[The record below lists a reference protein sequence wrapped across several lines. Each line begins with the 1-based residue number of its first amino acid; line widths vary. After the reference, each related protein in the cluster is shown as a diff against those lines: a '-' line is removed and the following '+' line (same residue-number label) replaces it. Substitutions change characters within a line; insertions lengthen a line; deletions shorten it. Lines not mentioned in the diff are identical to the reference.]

1 MPIFTEGLPTR
12 NNTFLDEYSAGLGE
26 SLGQTAKETLIR
38 SPVASIFRA
47 GELAGASDP
56 GGYAVEDTFDPMTGM
71 TSPAYE
77 VPKKR
82 MFSQDEA
89 ADRAKTAGVK
99 LEFPKDGITED
110 AFNILVERKQDE
122 MRRQDIMARGPSGFL
137 PGVAK
142 FGTAFGASLLD
153 PINIASAFVP
163 VVGQAR
169 YAQLLAS
176 AGRSTLARTLPR
188 LGVGAAEGL
197 VGAAMVEPIIYGA
210 ARYEQADYGMADSA
224 LNVAFGGVFG
234 GGLHVLGGSGADAFR
249 AWKGRADPFVR
260 LQGLSVDQIKQVREV
275 EKLAEAGIESPEQ
288 LVAMVKTYPPEVLR
302 AAGLISDAM
311 PADAPVAAPRGTIFG
326 EDTDIRIGERYVP
339 AQWAVV
345 DLADVEATMTKAD
358 NQWRDRTRVA
368 SDVQI
373 RKIANDPDFEQLQWS
388 PIMDFGAP
396 TLSKDGRVIGGN
408 GRVMGVSTS
417 YDIGR
422 VGPYRDKLNAAL
434 ERFGIDAASIEG
446 MSKPMLVRLLR
457 EDVDVKKAAIL
468 SNEGGSA
475 RMSALEQA
483 GVDAD
488 RLGDFRG
495 FDIPES
501 GDLNTA
507 ANRGAIRQWVGK
519 FPENQQAEL
528 VTAEGYLSPQGLLRL
543 RNAILHRAYGDSPV
557 LKSLIEG
564 TDEASTNLTKALT
577 RVAGTIAD
585 ARGAMARGDLHN
597 LDISTDLQVAVAM
610 LKDLRSKGLDFDGY
624 MAQGDMARAPL
635 TPEQLQLLR
644 FLDDNIASPRAIA
657 DLVTSFYD
665 QLRREGDP
673 KQGSL
678 LGDAPAPTKEALLDR
693 AMDQVAEDGSAVA
706 KVEKLSAETREAAL
720 RVSVAQMAEG
730 RGVEITPIAESDPSI
745 RTMTP
750 ESAKAAAERAA
761 SVDNV
766 LAADVQAAEAV
777 EARAAAPKSAGL
789 EAAEKAA
796 EDALAVAED
805 VAARGNDAYK
815 YARGY
820 HGAPTIFAPDTRG
833 ELGGFRWDKINTGEG
848 AQAFGYGHYIAMQE
862 WIAKTRYRDRLVD
875 RMRAN
880 AKLTIEQ
887 DGKTVTLTGGETAY
901 KLQNGRIV
909 HQDFGPEER
918 AYWSV
923 IDKLRNGT
931 DAAQLRENLDF
942 ELMGQREN
950 LAELERGYTVVRR
963 NKEWVVLKFDGK
975 DFQSGFK
982 TKAEAVAV
990 QKQRNE
996 DFRRVTKDYGPKY
1009 EAKVLEL
1016 EASLRALD
1024 ELTVELKGTPD
1035 EIMAGVGLEIVREG
1049 RDVRVR
1055 GEDGLFVAVD
1065 KSLLKDGYRM
1075 ATPEEAAAMEKA
1087 RAAENGARRIPDPA
1101 IEEIKPGADLTGSVY
1116 TVDIPD
1122 ELVGRMLVW
1131 DAPLREQP
1139 EAVRAA
1145 FARFGIVNN
1154 FLDWQEN
1161 GNGGLWVEI
1170 DGVNVLLKQNTPD
1183 GGVFIY
1189 KNGYEQHLV
1198 DNYEQAKAYVDAN
1211 YGLSGN
1217 ATGESVYRRL
1227 ANMVAEQDDRIDP
1240 DAIMEAGIEAQMR
1253 RGMYEPDKFPDGGD
1267 FDYAPHPEEIASIML
1282 EQAGVPGLRFL
1293 DGTARRGGNWNDPD
1307 ASFNYVVFGDD
1318 TAKLVARYM
1327 RGDAVGPANA
1337 DNLTE
1342 ALRLAFGDSTETL
1355 LESGRVK
1362 IVDDVTGIP
1371 DGPHPA
1377 DVKGATAPD
1386 GTVYIVAKNVT
1397 ADEAKGLLIH
1407 EVGEHVGMEQM
1418 LGADLYAKTLAQVA
1432 EGIARGDE
1440 AFVKAA
1446 AMVPAGTKA
1455 EHVAAEQL
1463 AYLVQHAP
1471 ELSLVQRIIAA
1482 VRAWAYKTFK
1492 IAQDNMELTEA
1503 DFRAL
1508 AVSSL
1513 HAVARADRQAVQS
1526 ARLATAFSR
1535 MVPVTE
1541 TMAFKKWFKKSQAAN
1556 DDGTPLDL
1564 YHGTQSDYSVFDA
1577 SKTQRLP
1584 GFWMTTSV
1592 DSANGYAGSGDG
1604 ANVMLVYASI
1614 QKPRVFNVG
1623 DEPFTKAWADYES
1636 GDFDGFIM
1644 KSAGKIEAVV
1654 AQNSEQIKSKF
1665 NRGTFAGPDMRYSRD
1680 GQSGPDVKA
1689 EMRQFDEAIKRAE
1702 LYTAAVRAAAE
1713 RLGDPN
1719 AARSAMDAASGGN
1732 LTATEIDD
1740 LLAALRAQNTAV
1752 RNRLR
1757 KARDAVTAE
1766 DDAAV
1771 MQSDAM
1777 KAADELANNIT
1788 MAAVIEKRN
1797 GALNLAARTKAL
1809 TFVMSEF
1816 KGNEAEG
1823 LKALLA
1829 GSQLKRRGA
1838 RMSVDAEQKSF
1849 EGEWLGGIIAEM
1861 ERENLWRL
1869 FTSETMARET
1879 ARALYLMGDPKA
1891 DMGGLPKEA
1900 VKMAEIIHRYQE
1912 DARNTQNR
1920 FGAWI
1925 RDMKGYI
1932 VRQTHDMFRIRAE
1945 GFQAWRDY
1953 VLPRIDLDK
1962 TFYSRG
1968 VTDIEAGLR
1977 EMWANFSAGQHMKF
1991 DPDEELAAAFP
2002 GMGKSEA
2009 RKQSQ
2014 SRVLYFKD
2022 GDNWFDY
2029 NERFGAGR
2037 FADSVLGGLERA
2049 SRSAALM
2056 KVLGT
2061 NPKGM
2066 LSRLMDEIEDGLRA
2080 EPEARARFHEQRKS
2094 VQNLF
2099 AHVDGSANIPGSH
2112 MGAQI
2117 SSGLRAWQSM
2127 AKLGGAVISSITD
2140 IPVYA
2145 SEQRFQG
2152 RGLLSGMADA
2162 LGGLM
2167 HGRGSKDQQQIL
2179 SSLGVFFDSMRNGV
2193 ARRFDAQEN
2202 VGGRT
2207 SKLMQQFFKWN
2218 GLTWWTEVLRGSSAL
2233 SLSHNL
2239 AQNTSA
2245 PWGNLSPDLRNMLS
2259 LYNIDEAKWDLVRMA
2274 TTREADGRMYLTP
2287 EGVAGVPRA
2296 ALENYITGIGRTVS
2310 DASVQNLVDDLSGAL
2325 RALYIDRAE
2334 HAVIEPDART
2344 RALLLRGTNPGTVWG
2359 EIARF
2364 VAQFK
2369 SFPVAMLQKTMGREI
2384 YGRGYDTLGQYLK
2397 NGKGDML
2404 GLAHMMLWLT
2414 VFGYGAMS
2422 AKDMLKGR
2430 SPRDPLAPAT
2440 WMAAFVQGGGAGIYG
2455 DFIFGEM
2462 RNRFGGGVLNT
2473 VAGPVLGTAED
2484 IMDLYGRV
2492 KAGDDAA
2499 AKAFRVAVNNT
2510 PFLNMFYTRMAL
2522 DYLLLYNIQEQLN
2535 PGYLRRMERRI
2546 EKENGQTFLI
2556 KPSEVVR

>member
-26 SLGQTAKETLIR
+26 SLGQTARETLIR
-38 SPVASIFRA
+38 SPVASLLRMEELRA
-47 GELAGASDP
+47 ASDP
-56 GGYAVEDTFDPMTGM
+56 GGGVEVDSGTGAVSET
-71 TSPAYE
+71 
-77 VPKKR
+77 PKKR

-89 ADRAKTAGVK
+89 LDRAKTAGVK

-163 VVGQAR
+163 VVGEAR
-169 YAQLLAS
+169 YASLLAS

-275 EKLAEAGIESPEQ
+275 ERLVDAGIKSPEQ

-311 PADAPVAAPRGTIFG
+311 PSDAPVAAPRGTIFG
-326 EDTDIRIGERYVP
+326 EDTDIRIGDRYVP

-585 ARGAMARGDLHN
+585 ARGAISRGDLHA
-597 LDISTDLQVAVAM
+597 LDISTDLQVSVAM

-624 MAQGDMARAPL
+624 MAQGDLARAPL
-635 TPEQLQLLR
+635 DPVQLQLLR
-644 FLDDNIASPRAIA
+644 YLDDNIASPRAIA

-693 AMDQVAEDGSAVA
+693 AMDQVAEDGSAAA

-766 LAADVQAAEAV
+766 LAADVKAAEAV
-777 EARAAAPKSAGL
+777 EERAAALPKSAGL

-815 YARGY
+815 YARAY
-820 HGAPTIFAPDTRG
+820 HGAPTIFAPDSRG
-833 ELGGFRWDKINTGEG
+833 DLGGFRWDKINTGEG
-848 AQAFGYGHYIAMQE
+848 AQAFGYGHYVAMQE

-875 RMRAN
+875 RLRAN
-880 AKLTIEQ
+880 ATLAIEQ
-887 DGKTVTLTGGETAY
+887 DGKSITLTNRDTAY
-901 KLQNGRIV
+901 RLTDGRV
-909 HQDFGPEER
+909 VAQQGLGTESFG
-918 AYWSV
+918 YWYV
-923 IDKLRNGT
+923 IDKLKEGT
-931 DAAQLRENLDF
+931 SADELRGWLKEDIARDRT
-942 ELMGQREN
+942 Q
-950 LAELERGYTVVRR
+950 LAELERGFTVIRR
-963 NKEWVVLKFDGK
+963 NKEWVV
-975 DFQSGFK
+975 FQPTGEEMQRFK
-982 TKAEAVAV
+982 TKAEAVEA
-990 QKQRNE
+990 Q
-996 DFRRVTKDYGPKY
+996 KDYNAGFERVAKQFDSLNTY
-1009 EAKVLEL
+1009 KTRIAEA

-1024 ELTVELKGTPD
+1024 ELTVDGKLRPD
-1035 EIMAGVGLEIVREG
+1035 VEEVR
-1049 RDVRVR
+1049 
-1055 GEDGLFVAVD
+1055 
-1065 KSLLKDGYRM
+1065 
-1075 ATPEEAAAMEKA
+1075 
-1087 RAAENGARRIPDPA
+1087 
-1101 IEEIKPGADLTGSVY
+1101 PGADLTGSVY

-1131 DAPLREQP
+1131 DAPLGAQP
-1139 EAVRAA
+1139 ENVRAA
-1145 FARFGIVNN
+1145 FSKFG
-1154 FLDWQEN
+1154 
-1161 GNGGLWVEI
+1161 VEI
-1170 DGVNVLLKQNTPD
+1170 SMGN
-1183 GGVFIY
+1183 I
-1189 KNGYEQHLV
+1189 V
-1198 DNYEQAKAYVDAN
+1198 DWVQRDAN
-1211 YGLSGN
+1211 TWEAGGSGFLIRKVADDLYEVKN
-1217 ATGESVYRRL
+1217 KKGVWSQFDSLEAAKQGAVNEIDADLKITGERAYKIL
-1227 ANMVAEQDDRIDP
+1227 ADKVANDDVDP
-1240 DAIMEAGIEAQMR
+1240 DLVMEAGIEAQMR
-1253 RGMYEPDKFPDGGD
+1253 RGMYDPEKFPDGGD
-1267 FDYAPHPEEIASIML
+1267 FDYAPKADEIASIML

-1293 DGTARRGGNWNDPD
+1293 DGSARRGGKWNDAD
-1307 ASFNYVVFGDD
+1307 ASFNYVMFNDD
-1318 TAKLVARYM
+1318 SAKLVARYM

-1355 LESGRVK
+1355 LESGRIK
-1362 IVDDVTGIP
+1362 IVDDVKGIP

-1377 DVKGATAPD
+1377 DVKGATGPD

-1418 LGADLYAKTLAQVA
+1418 LGADVYSKVLAQVA
-1432 EGIARGDE
+1432 EGIARGDD
-1440 AFVKAA
+1440 AFVRAA
-1446 AMVPAGTKA
+1446 AMVPADTLPQ
-1455 EHVAAEQL
+1455 HVAAEQL

-1471 ELSLVQRIIAA
+1471 ELPLVQRIIAA
-1482 VRAWAYKTFK
+1482 VRAWVYKTFK
-1492 IAQDNMELTEA
+1492 LAQDNMELTEA

-1513 HAVARADRQAVQS
+1513 HAVAKADRAAMEAAVAGLVPEFRY
-1526 ARLATAFSR
+1526 AR
-1535 MVPVTE
+1535 
-1541 TMAFKKWFKKSQAAN
+1541 
-1556 DDGTPLDL
+1556 
-1564 YHGTQSDYSVFDA
+1564 
-1577 SKTQRLP
+1577 
-1584 GFWMTTSV
+1584 
-1592 DSANGYAGSGDG
+1592 AG
-1604 ANVMLVYASI
+1604 
-1614 QKPRVFNVG
+1614 
-1623 DEPFTKAWADYES
+1623 E
-1636 GDFDGFIM
+1636 
-1644 KSAGKIEAVV
+1644 
-1654 AQNSEQIKSKF
+1654 
-1665 NRGTFAGPDMRYSRD
+1665 
-1680 GQSGPDVKA
+1680 SGPDVKS

-1713 RLGDPN
+1713 RIGDPN
-1719 AARSAMDAASGGN
+1719 AARSAMDAAAGGN

-1740 LLAALRAQNTAV
+1740 LLAALRSQNTAV

-1766 DDAAV
+1766 DDAAS

-1777 KAADELANNIT
+1777 KAADELANNIL

-1823 LKALLA
+1823 VKALLA
-1829 GSQLKRRGA
+1829 GSQFKRRGA
-1838 RMSVDAEQKSF
+1838 RLSVDAEQKGF
-1849 EGEWLGGIIAEM
+1849 EGEWVGGIIADM

-1891 DMGGLPKEA
+1891 DMSGLPKEA

-1991 DPDEELAAAFP
+1991 DPDEELSQAFP
-2002 GMGKSEA
+2002 GMGRSEA
-2009 RKQSQ
+2009 KKQSQ

-2022 GDNWFDY
+2022 GDGWFDY

-2061 NPKGM
+2061 NPEATM
-2066 LSRLMDEIEDGLRA
+2066 SRLMDEIEDGLRA
-2080 EPEARARFHEQRKS
+2080 DPEARSRFHEQRKS
-2094 VQNLF
+2094 IDHLF
-2099 AHVDGSANIPGSH
+2099 AHVDGRANIPGSH
-2112 MGAQI
+2112 MGAQV
-2117 SSGLRAWQSM
+2117 SAGLRAWQSM

-2162 LGGLM
+2162 IGGLM
-2167 HGRGSKDQQQIL
+2167 HGRGSKDQQQVL
-2179 SSLGVFFDSMRNGV
+2179 ASLGVFFDSMRNGV

-2239 AQNTSA
+2239 AQNTGVA
-2245 PWGNLSPDLRNMLS
+2245 WGKLSPDLRNMLG

-2287 EGVAGVPRA
+2287 EGVAGVPRQ

-2359 EIARF
+2359 EVARF

-2369 SFPVAMLQKTMGREI
+2369 SFPVGMLQKTMGREI

-2397 NGKGDML
+2397 EGKGDML
-2404 GLAHMMLWLT
+2404 GLAHLMLWLT
-2414 VFGYGAMS
+2414 VFGYGAM
-2422 AKDMLKGR
+2422 AVKDMLKGR
-2430 SPRDPLAPAT
+2430 SPRDPLAAGT
-2440 WMAAFVQGGGAGIYG
+2440 WTAAFLQGGGAGIYG

>member
-38 SPVASIFRA
+38 SPMLSIIRSD
-47 GELAGASDP
+47 ELAAAKDP
-56 GGYAVEDTFDPMTGM
+56 GGYSVEETFDPMTGM
-71 TSPAYE
+71 TSPGYE

-89 ADRAKTAGVK
+89 AERAKTAGVK

-122 MRRQDIMARGPSGFL
+122 MRRQDIIARGPSGFL

-153 PINIASAFVP
+153 PINIASAFIP
-163 VVGQAR
+163 VVGEAR
-169 YAQLLAS
+169 YASLLAS
-176 AGRSTLARTLPR
+176 AGASTLARTLPR

-197 VGAAMVEPIIYGA
+197 VGAALVEPIIYGA
-210 ARYEQADYGMADSA
+210 AKFEQADYTMLDSA
-224 LNVAFGGVFG
+224 LNIGFGGVFG

-249 AWKGRADPFVR
+249 AWKGKADPFVR

-275 EKLAEAGIESPEQ
+275 EKLVDAGISTPDQ
-288 LVAMVKTYPPEVLR
+288 VVSLVKSYPPEVLR
-302 AAGLISDAM
+302 AAGLISDGM
-311 PADAPVAAPRGTIFG
+311 PADKPVAAPRGTIFG
-326 EDTDIRIGERYVP
+326 EDTEVRIGDRYVP

-373 RKIANDPDFEQLQWS
+373 RKISNDPDFDQLQWS

-422 VGPYRDKLNAAL
+422 VGPYREKLNAAL

-557 LKSLIEG
+557 LKTLIEG

-585 ARGAMARGDLHN
+585 ARGAISRGDLHD
-597 LDISTDLQVAVAM
+597 LDISSDLQVAVAT
-610 LKDLRSKGLDFDGY
+610 LKDLRTKGMGFEEY
-624 MAQGDMARAPL
+624 MAQGDLARVPL
-635 TPEQLQLLR
+635 DPVQLQLLR
-644 FLDDNIASPRAIA
+644 YLDDNITSPRAMSE
-657 DLVTSFYD
+657 LVNSFYD

-678 LGDAPAPTKEALLDR
+678 LGDAPVPTKDELLGR
-693 AMDQVAEDGSAVA
+693 AMDQVAADGSAAA
-706 KVEKLSAETREAAL
+706 KIERLSAETREAAL

-730 RGVEITPIAESDPSI
+730 RGVTVDPIIEADPSI

-750 ESAKAAAERAA
+750 ESAVAAAERAA
-761 SVDNV
+761 SVENV
-766 LAADVQAAEAV
+766 LAADVPAAEAV
-777 EARAAAPKSAGL
+777 EARAAEKKTPSL

-796 EDALAVAED
+796 EDAVTMAED
-805 VAARGNDAYK
+805 IAARGQEAWK
-815 YARGY
+815 FARAKANKPAETIGETVDVDGTMRPTTDSTGRPIFSSLKGILNFWRNFDGSKVVDDQGRPLAIY
-820 HGAPTIFAPDTRG
+820 HGSGRPDRIGNRFQKNRATSGPMAFFTDDPTIASSYAMGKQDTSLAYEETGYSNWFKFKPKGSRSTVDIVRAWYSLDPETKAVIREMAPKLRLDDEATGVMVEEGNTRG
-833 ELGGFRWDKINTGEG
+833 NGSYDYNLQQTQRGWDRTGNPLAALVEDWLNSGNLYDREELFLDVLRKVGFPVKDVAYDSPNASFPGVFRVFLNIKNPLDTANVPEHVIDALKAAAKRDRSRPAAGGADLWDKNTRTLREWVDNLTDPSNTDK
-848 AQAFGYGHYIAMQE
+848 AFVWTSIPDKVTAVFKDLGY
-862 WIAKTRYRDRLVD
+862 
-875 RMRAN
+875 
-880 AKLTIEQ
+880 
-887 DGKTVTLTGGETAY
+887 DGIKDTGGKGGGVTHTVWIPFEETQVKSA
-901 KLQNGRIV
+901 LGNR
-909 HQDFGPEER
+909 
-918 AYWSV
+918 
-923 IDKLRNGT
+923 GT
-931 DAAQLRENLDF
+931 FDATSKNI
-942 ELMGQREN
+942 N
-950 LAELERGYTVVRR
+950 YSRGDAPAATSVVRR
-963 NKEWVVLKFDGK
+963 NNEWRIVDGE
-975 DFQSGFK
+975 G
-982 TKAEAVAV
+982 
-990 QKQRNE
+990 N
-996 DFRRVTKDYGPKY
+996 
-1009 EAKVLEL
+1009 L
-1016 EASLRALD
+1016 LD
-1024 ELTVELKGTPD
+1024 GGYPS
-1035 EIMAGVGLEIVREG
+1035 
-1049 RDVRVR
+1049 RDAAR
-1055 GEDGLFVAVD
+1055 
-1065 KSLLKDGYRM
+1065 
-1075 ATPEEAAAMEKA
+1075 EAAYAMSA
-1087 RAAENGARRIPDPA
+1087 GATDTVKLTETLRRSF
-1101 IEEIKPGADLTGSVY
+1101 GS
-1116 TVDIPD
+1116 
-1122 ELVGRMLVW
+1122 
-1131 DAPLREQP
+1131 
-1139 EAVRAA
+1139 
-1145 FARFGIVNN
+1145 
-1154 FLDWQEN
+1154 
-1161 GNGGLWVEI
+1161 
-1170 DGVNVLLKQNTPD
+1170 
-1183 GGVFIY
+1183 
-1189 KNGYEQHLV
+1189 
-1198 DNYEQAKAYVDAN
+1198 
-1211 YGLSGN
+1211 S
-1217 ATGESVYRRL
+1217 
-1227 ANMVAEQDDRIDP
+1227 
-1240 DAIMEAGIEAQMR
+1240 
-1253 RGMYEPDKFPDGGD
+1253 
-1267 FDYAPHPEEIASIML
+1267 
-1282 EQAGVPGLRFL
+1282 
-1293 DGTARRGGNWNDPD
+1293 
-1307 ASFNYVVFGDD
+1307 
-1318 TAKLVARYM
+1318 
-1327 RGDAVGPANA
+1327 
-1337 DNLTE
+1337 TE
-1342 ALRLAFGDSTETL
+1342 ALLD
-1355 LESGRVK
+1355 SGRIK
-1362 IVDDVTGIP
+1362 IVESQKDLPG
-1371 DGPHPA
+1371 GPHP
-1377 DVKGATAPD
+1377 DGVYGATTPD
-1386 GTVYIVAKNVT
+1386 GTVYIVAQNVRNWSPY
-1397 ADEAKGLLIH
+1397 EINGLVLH
-1407 EVGEHVGMEQM
+1407 EVGEHVGMEKM
-1418 LGADLYAKTLAQVA
+1418 LGADIYADVLKQVA
-1432 EGIARGDE
+1432 DGIARGDD
-1440 AFVKAA
+1440 AFVRAA
-1446 AMVPAGTKA
+1446 SMVPADTKP
-1455 EHVAAEQL
+1455 EHIAAEQL
-1463 AYLVQHAP
+1463 AYLVQNAP
-1471 ELSLVQRIIAA
+1471 ELPLVQRIIAA
-1482 VRAWAYKTFK
+1482 IREWAYRTFQFARDK
-1492 IAQDNMELTEA
+1492 MELTEA
-1503 DFRAL
+1503 DLRSM
-1508 AVSSL
+1508 AVSAL
-1513 HAVARADRQAVQS
+1513 HAVAKGDRAAAQS
-1526 ARLATAFSR
+1526 ARFATAFSR
-1535 MVPVTE
+1535 MIPKTE
-1541 TMAFKKWFKKSQAAN
+1541 TLAFKNWFGKSVVVDASGKPLVVFHGSPDMRFVN
-1556 DDGTPLDL
+1556 EDGTFKSTKERLGMRENDPDRAFFFAADRNTANTYADDRRAFDYQRAEPGIVAAYLRLENPMIIDAKGADWT
-1564 YHGTQSDYSVFDA
+1564 GTRNAMAEAKAAGHDGVVIKNVRDEYNNGKNGGR
-1577 SKTQRLP
+1577 KT
-1584 GFWMTTSV
+1584 
-1592 DSANGYAGSGDG
+1592 D
-1604 ANVMLVYASI
+1604 VYV
-1614 QKPRVFNVG
+1614 VFNS
-1623 DEPFTKAWADYES
+1623 T
-1636 GDFDGFIM
+1636 
-1644 KSAGKIEAVV
+1644 
-1654 AQNSEQIKSKF
+1654 QIKSATD
-1665 NRGTFAGPDMRYSRD
+1665 NVGTFDGSNPDIRYSRD
-1680 GQSGPDVKA
+1680 GDAAPDVKA

-1702 LYTAAVRAAAE
+1702 LYVSAVRAAAD
-1713 RLGDPN
+1713 RIGDDA

-1732 LTATEIDD
+1732 LTKIEIDD
-1740 LLAALRAQNTAV
+1740 LLTSLRQQNTAV

-1757 KARDAVTAE
+1757 KVRDAVTAE
-1766 DDAAV
+1766 DNAAT

-1777 KAADELANNIT
+1777 KAADELANNIK

-1838 RMSVDAEQKSF
+1838 RMSVDAEQKGF
-1849 EGEWLGGIIAEM
+1849 EGEWVGGIIAEM

-1879 ARALYLMGDPKA
+1879 ARALYMMGDPKA
-1891 DMGGLPKEA
+1891 DLSGLPKEA
-1900 VKMAEIIHRYQE
+1900 VKMAEIIHRFQE

-1932 VRQTHDMFRIRAE
+1932 VRQTHDMFRIRKE

-1968 VTDIEAGLR
+1968 VDDIEVGLR
-1977 EMWANFSAGQHMKF
+1977 EMWNNFSSGQHMKF
-1991 DPDEELAAAFP
+1991 DPDEELSQAFP
-2002 GMGKSEA
+2002 GMGRSEA
-2009 RKQSQ
+2009 KKQSQ

-2022 GDNWFDY
+2022 GDGWFDY

-2049 SRSAALM
+2049 SRASALM

-2061 NPKGM
+2061 NPEAT
-2066 LSRLMDEIEDGLRA
+2066 LTRLMDEIEDGLRA
-2080 EPEARARFHEQRKS
+2080 DPEARARFHEERRS
-2094 VQNLF
+2094 IENLF
-2099 AHVDGSANIPGSH
+2099 AHVDGRANIPGSH
-2112 MGAQI
+2112 MGAQV

-2167 HGRGSKDQQQIL
+2167 HGRGSAEQQQIL

-2202 VGGRT
+2202 LGGKT

-2233 SLSHNL
+2233 SLSHHL
-2239 AQNTSA
+2239 AENTA
-2245 PWGNLSPDLRNMLS
+2245 VGFGKLSPELRNLLG
-2259 LYNIDEAKWDLVRMA
+2259 LYNIDEAKWDLIRLGA
-2274 TTREADGRMYLTP
+2274 TKEADGRLYLTP
-2287 EGVAGVPRA
+2287 EGVASVPRA
-2296 ALENYITGIGRTVS
+2296 ALENYITGIGRTVN

-2325 RALYIDRAE
+2325 RSLYIDRAE

-2344 RALLLRGTNPGTVWG
+2344 RALMLRGTNPGTVWG
-2359 EIARF
+2359 EVARF
-2364 VAQFK
+2364 IAQFK

-2404 GLAHMMLWLT
+2404 GLAHLMLWLT
-2414 VFGYGAMS
+2414 LFGYAGMS
-2422 AKDMLKGR
+2422 IKDMLKGR
-2430 SPRDPLAPAT
+2430 SPRDPLAPGT
-2440 WMAAFVQGGGAGIYG
+2440 WTAAFLQGGGAGIYG

-2473 VAGPVLGTAED
+2473 VAGPVFGTAED
-2484 IMDLYGRV
+2484 IMDLYGRI

>member
-26 SLGQTAKETLIR
+26 SLGQTARETLIR

-56 GGYAVEDTFDPMTGM
+56 GGYAVEETFDPMTGM

-82 MFSQDEA
+82 MFSQEEA

-153 PINIASAFVP
+153 PINIASAFIP
-163 VVGQAR
+163 VVGEAR
-169 YAQLLAS
+169 YASLLAS
-176 AGRSTLARTLPR
+176 AGSTAARVLPR

-197 VGAAMVEPIIYGA
+197 VGAALVEPIIYGS

-224 LNVAFGGVFG
+224 LNIAFGGVFG

-249 AWKGRADPFVR
+249 AWKGKADPFVR

-275 EKLAEAGIESPEQ
+275 EKLVDTGIESPEQ
-288 LVAMVKTYPPEVLR
+288 LVSLVKTYPPEVLR

-326 EDTDIRIGERYVP
+326 EDTQVRIGERYVP

-396 TLSKDGRVIGGN
+396 TLSQDGRVIGGN

-434 ERFGIDAASIEG
+434 ERFGIDASAIEG

-557 LKSLIEG
+557 LKALIEG

-585 ARGAMARGDLHN
+585 ARGAIARGDLHN

-624 MAQGDMARAPL
+624 MAQGDLARAPL

-644 FLDDNIASPRAIA
+644 YLDDNISSPRAIA
-657 DLVTSFYD
+657 DLVNAFYD

-678 LGDAPAPTKEALLDR
+678 LGDNPAPTKEALLDR
-693 AMDQVAEDGSAVA
+693 AMDQVASDGSAAA
-706 KVEKLSAETREAAL
+706 KIERLSAETREAAL

-730 RGVEITPIAESDPSI
+730 RGVEVNPVVEADPSI

-750 ESAKAAAERAA
+750 ESAAAAAERAA

-766 LAADVQAAEAV
+766 LAADVKAAEAV
-777 EARAAAPKSAGL
+777 EERAGAPKSANL

-796 EDALAVAED
+796 EEALALAED
-805 VAARGNDAYK
+805 VDARGNDAYK

-820 HGAPTIFAPDTRG
+820 HGAPVVFAPDSRG
-833 ELGGFRWDKINTGEG
+833 DLGGFRWDKINSGEG

-862 WIAKTRYRDRLVD
+862 WIAKTRYRDRLLDRKRRNATEIVSRPPANEQEEGVLALF
-875 RMRAN
+875 RMRASEVGFDQ
-880 AKLTIEQ
+880 AKKALSYAVPESKEFLDSIIEIKADDSAWRLPDGRVVTEGMGPEAEGILTILEGFGRGQ
-887 DGKTVTLTGGETAY
+887 D
-901 KLQNGRIV
+901 
-909 HQDFGPEER
+909 PEMM
-918 AYWSV
+918 
-923 IDKLRNGT
+923 RN
-931 DAAQLRENLDF
+931 N
-942 ELMGQREN
+942 
-950 LAELERGYTVVRR
+950 LERHIREDIETLEKADRGFTAVRK
-963 NKEWVVLKFDGK
+963 NKEWVVIDPDGEV
-975 DFQSGFK
+975 FSTGFK
-982 TKAEAVAV
+982 TKKEAAEAISAYAEGYN
-990 QKQRNE
+990 RTARAE
-996 DFRRVTKDYGPKY
+996 YRRTRLQ
-1009 EAKVLEL
+1009 ENQA
-1016 EASLRALD
+1016 ALRALD
-1024 ELTVELKGTPD
+1024 ELTVERPVTFVRAMAETDLPLGDNYTFRID
-1035 EIMAGVGLEIVREG
+1035 ENGDAGFSATIRGKDKKMVASSTGAKSTKVDPKTGSIELEG
-1049 RDVRVR
+1049 ATY
-1055 GEDGLFVAVD
+1055 F
-1065 KSLLKDGYRM
+1065 KSV
-1075 ATPEEAAAMEKA
+1075 EEAASWVKEWAEKNKA
-1087 RAAENGARRIPDPA
+1087 TQRLLRPEIEKIDPA
-1101 IEEIKPGADLTGSVY
+1101 ASVTGSVY

-1122 ELVGRMLVW
+1122 EAVGRMLMW
-1131 DAPLREQP
+1131 DAPLSQQP
-1139 EAVRAA
+1139 DNVRAA
-1145 FARFGIVNN
+1145 FERFGITSEAEK
-1154 FLDWQEN
+1154 LSWQNANPADNVWIAN
-1161 GNGGLWVEI
+1161 GEGGNVHYAIVRHDFRPGDTPYELTWIHSNKTEKADFRTFEDAQAHAQEI
-1170 DGVNVLLKQNTPD
+1170 ADTHSDHFGNEAYKQLAMKIADRDEDSLNWD
-1183 GGVFIY
+1183 DVM
-1189 KNGYEQHLV
+1189 
-1198 DNYEQAKAYVDAN
+1198 DAF
-1211 YGLSGN
+1211 Y
-1217 ATGESVYRRL
+1217 A
-1227 ANMVAEQDDRIDP
+1227 
-1240 DAIMEAGIEAQMR
+1240 AQMR
-1253 RGMYEPDKFPDGGD
+1253 RGQYDPARFPDGMD
-1267 FDYAPHPEEIASIML
+1267 EDYNPNPEEIASIL
-1282 EQAGVPGLRFL
+1282 LWQNGVPGLRFL
-1293 DGTARRGGNWNDPD
+1293 DGTARRGGNWRDAD
-1307 ASFNYVVFGDD
+1307 ASFNFVTFDDD

-1327 RGDAVGPANA
+1327 RGDVVGPANA

-1342 ALRLAFGDSTETL
+1342 ALRLSFGDSTEAL

-1362 IVDDVTGIP
+1362 IVDDVKGIP

-1418 LGADLYAKTLAQVA
+1418 LGADVYSKVLAQVA
-1432 EGIARGDE
+1432 EGIARGEE
-1440 AFVKAA
+1440 AFVRAA
-1446 AMVPAGTKA
+1446 AMVPSDTLPQ
-1455 EHVAAEQL
+1455 HVASEQL

-1471 ELSLVQRIIAA
+1471 ELPLVQRIIAA
-1482 VRAWAYKTFK
+1482 VRAWVYKTFK
-1492 IAQDNMELTEA
+1492 LAQDNMELTEA

-1513 HAVARADRQAVQS
+1513 HAVARADRAAMEAAAGGLVPEYRY
-1526 ARLATAFSR
+1526 AR
-1535 MVPVTE
+1535 
-1541 TMAFKKWFKKSQAAN
+1541 
-1556 DDGTPLDL
+1556 
-1564 YHGTQSDYSVFDA
+1564 
-1577 SKTQRLP
+1577 
-1584 GFWMTTSV
+1584 
-1592 DSANGYAGSGDG
+1592 AG
-1604 ANVMLVYASI
+1604 
-1614 QKPRVFNVG
+1614 
-1623 DEPFTKAWADYES
+1623 E
-1636 GDFDGFIM
+1636 
-1644 KSAGKIEAVV
+1644 
-1654 AQNSEQIKSKF
+1654 
-1665 NRGTFAGPDMRYSRD
+1665 
-1680 GQSGPDVKA
+1680 SGPDVKA
-1689 EMRQFDEAIKRAE
+1689 EMRQFDEAITRAE

-1719 AARSAMDAASGGN
+1719 AARSAMDAAAGGN

-1766 DDAAV
+1766 DDATN

-1777 KAADELANNIT
+1777 KAADELANNIL

-1823 LKALLA
+1823 VKALLA
-1829 GSQLKRRGA
+1829 GSQFKRRGA
-1838 RMSVDAEQKSF
+1838 RLSVDAEQKGF
-1849 EGEWLGGIIAEM
+1849 EGEWVGGIIAEM

-1879 ARALYLMGDPKA
+1879 ARALYLMGDAKA
-1891 DMGGLPKEA
+1891 DMSGLPKEA

-1912 DARNTQNR
+1912 DARGTQNR

-1945 GFQAWRDY
+1945 GFQAWRDF

-1977 EMWANFSAGQHMKF
+1977 EMWSNFAAGQHMKF
-1991 DPDEELAAAFP
+1991 DPDEELSAAFP

-2061 NPKGM
+2061 NPEAT
-2066 LSRLMDEIEDGLRA
+2066 LTRLLDEIEDGLRTD
-2080 EPEARARFHEQRKS
+2080 PEARARFHEQRKS
-2094 VQNLF
+2094 IDNLF
-2099 AHVDGSANIPGSH
+2099 AHVDGRANIPGSH

-2145 SEQRFQG
+2145 AEQRFQG
-2152 RGLLSGMADA
+2152 RGLLSGMSDA
-2162 LGGLM
+2162 IGGLM
-2167 HGRGSKDQQQIL
+2167 HGRGSKEQQQIL

-2202 VGGRT
+2202 VGGKT

-2233 SLSHNL
+2233 SLSHML
-2239 AQNTSA
+2239 AQNVSA
-2245 PWGNLSPDLRNMLS
+2245 PWGKLSPDLRNLMG

-2274 TTREADGRMYLTP
+2274 ATKEADGRMYLTP
-2287 EGVAGVPRA
+2287 ESVASVPRA

-2325 RALYIDRAE
+2325 RAMYIDRAE
-2334 HAVIEPDART
+2334 HAVIEPDSRT
-2344 RALLLRGTNPGTVWG
+2344 RSLLLRGTNPGTVWG
-2359 EIARF
+2359 EVARF

-2384 YGRGYDTLGQYLK
+2384 YGRGYDSLGQYLK
-2397 NGKGDML
+2397 EGKGDML
-2404 GLAHMMLWLT
+2404 GLAHLMLWLT

-2422 AKDMLKGR
+2422 VKDMLKGR
-2430 SPRDPLAPAT
+2430 SPRDPLAAGT
-2440 WMAAFVQGGGAGIYG
+2440 WTAAFLQGGGAGIYG

-2473 VAGPVLGTAED
+2473 VAGPVFGTAED
-2484 IMDLYGRV
+2484 IMDIYGRV

>member
-26 SLGQTAKETLIR
+26 SLGQTARETLIR

-47 GELAGASDP
+47 EELRAASEPGGGVDVDP
-56 GGYAVEDTFDPMTGM
+56 GTGAVF
-71 TSPAYE
+71 E

-82 MFSQDEA
+82 MFSQEEA
-89 ADRAKTAGVK
+89 LDRAKTAGVK

-153 PINIASAFVP
+153 PINIASAFIP
-163 VVGQAR
+163 VVGEAR
-169 YAQLLAS
+169 YASLLAS
-176 AGRSTLARTLPR
+176 AGSTAARVLPR

-224 LNVAFGGVFG
+224 LNIAFGGVFG

-249 AWKGRADPFVR
+249 AWKGKADPFVR

-275 EKLAEAGIESPEQ
+275 EKLVDTGIESPEQ
-288 LVAMVKTYPPEVLR
+288 LVSLVKTYPPEVLR

-326 EDTDIRIGERYVP
+326 EDTQVRIGERYVP

-434 ERFGIDAASIEG
+434 ERFGIDASAIEG

-585 ARGAMARGDLHN
+585 ARGAISRGDLHN

-624 MAQGDMARAPL
+624 MAQGDLARAPL
-635 TPEQLQLLR
+635 DPVQLQLLR
-644 FLDDNIASPRAIA
+644 YLDDNISSPRAIA

-693 AMDQVAEDGSAVA
+693 AMDQVASDGSAAA

-720 RVSVAQMAEG
+720 RVSVAQLAEG
-730 RGVEITPIAESDPSI
+730 RGVEVNPIIEADPSI
-745 RTMTP
+745 GTMTP
-750 ESAKAAAERAA
+750 QSAKAAAERAA
-761 SVDNV
+761 SADNV
-766 LAADVQAAEAV
+766 LAADVKAAEAV
-777 EARAAAPKSAGL
+777 EERAAALPKSAGL
-789 EAAEKAA
+789 EAAEKAVEDAVALA
-796 EDALAVAED
+796 EDIAK
-805 VAARGNDAYK
+805 RGDEAWK
-815 YARGY
+815 YARAY
-820 HGAPTIFAPDTRG
+820 HGSPVVFVPDTRG
-833 ELGGFRWDKINTGEG
+833 ELGGFRWDKINTGEK
-848 AQAFGYGHYIAMQE
+848 AQAFGYGHYLAMQE
-862 WIAKTRYRDRLVD
+862 WIAKTRYRDRLVERMRQRATVTVEKPGALDAHLSNNSDIGDNVKALVREFVQRRLSEGEMVLGDIFTEMAD
-875 RMRAN
+875 RLGLQGDGARRSFASLLENAYRESTTTIRHGDSAWRLPDGRVVTEGMGPEAEGILTVLEGFNRGQTYDEMRAN
-880 AKLTIEQ
+880 LT
-887 DGKTVTLTGGETAY
+887 A
-901 KLQNGRIV
+901 N
-909 HQDFGPEER
+909 
-918 AYWSV
+918 
-923 IDKLRNGT
+923 
-931 DAAQLRENLDF
+931 
-942 ELMGQREN
+942 
-950 LAELERGYTVVRR
+950 LERDRANWLRSEAEFLAVRK
-963 NKEWVVLKFDGK
+963 NKEWVVYDPDGK
-975 DFQSGFK
+975 LISTHK
-982 TKAEAVAV
+982 TKADANEAVVNYNKGWKRSAFV
-990 QKQRNE
+990 ADGHFKKMVDE
-996 DFRRVTKDYGPKY
+996 G
-1009 EAKVLEL
+1009 EA
-1016 EASLRALD
+1016 ALRALD
-1024 ELTVELKGTPD
+1024 ELTKDFPVSFTRSLPDIDWPLGDNLTYRINEEGDAGFSATIRDKDGKLVDSSTGAKQTVVDPKTGNVELVGATYFKSAD
-1035 EIMAGVGLEIVREG
+1035 EAGEWVSRW
-1049 RDVRVR
+1049 
-1055 GEDGLFVAVD
+1055 AVNN
-1065 KSLLKDGYRM
+1065 KVTKRM
-1075 ATPEEAAAMEKA
+1075 LRSE
-1087 RAAENGARRIPDPA
+1087 
-1101 IEEIKPGADLTGSVY
+1101 IEEIKPGADITGSVY

-1122 ELVGRMLVW
+1122 ELVGRMLLW

-1145 FARFGIVNN
+1145 FAKFGIVDKV
-1154 FLDWQEN
+1154 LDWQVN
-1161 GNGGLWVEI
+1161 GNGGWFVDI
-1170 DGVNVLLKQNTPD
+1170 DGVNVLLQRKTPD

-1198 DNYEQAKAYVDAN
+1198 DNYTQAKDYVEQN

-1217 ATGESVYRRL
+1217 STGKSVYRRL
-1227 ANMVAEQDDRIDP
+1227 ANMIADRNEDALPWDDVM
-1240 DAIMEAGIEAQMR
+1240 DAFYAAQMR
-1253 RGMYEPDKFPDGGD
+1253 RGEYDPARFPDGMD
-1267 FDYAPHPEEIASIML
+1267 EDYNPNPEEIASIL
-1282 EQAGVPGLRFL
+1282 LWQNGVPGLRFL
-1293 DGTARRGGNWNDPD
+1293 DGTARRGGNWRDAD
-1307 ASFNYVVFGDD
+1307 ASFNYVMFDD
-1318 TAKLVARYM
+1318 DSAKLVARYM
-1327 RGDAVGPANA
+1327 RGDVVGPANA

-1342 ALRLAFGDSTETL
+1342 ALRLSFGDSTEAL

-1362 IVDDVTGIP
+1362 IVDTPKDIP
-1371 DGPHPA
+1371 GGPHPQ
-1377 DVKGATAPD
+1377 DVKGATSPD

-1418 LGADLYAKTLAQVA
+1418 LGADVYAKALAQVA
-1432 EGIARGDE
+1432 DGIARGDK
-1440 AFVKAA
+1440 AFVEAA
-1446 AMVPAGTKA
+1446 SRVPADTRP

-1471 ELSLVQRIIAA
+1471 ELPLVQRIIAA
-1482 VRAWAYKTFK
+1482 VRAWVYKTFK
-1492 IAQDNMELTEA
+1492 LAQDNMELTEA

-1513 HAVARADRQAVQS
+1513 HAVAKADRAAMEAAAGGLLPEFRY
-1526 ARLATAFSR
+1526 AR
-1535 MVPVTE
+1535 
-1541 TMAFKKWFKKSQAAN
+1541 
-1556 DDGTPLDL
+1556 
-1564 YHGTQSDYSVFDA
+1564 
-1577 SKTQRLP
+1577 
-1584 GFWMTTSV
+1584 
-1592 DSANGYAGSGDG
+1592 AG
-1604 ANVMLVYASI
+1604 
-1614 QKPRVFNVG
+1614 
-1623 DEPFTKAWADYES
+1623 E
-1636 GDFDGFIM
+1636 
-1644 KSAGKIEAVV
+1644 
-1654 AQNSEQIKSKF
+1654 
-1665 NRGTFAGPDMRYSRD
+1665 
-1680 GQSGPDVKA
+1680 SGPDVQA

-1766 DDAAV
+1766 DDAANL
-1771 MQSDAM
+1771 QTDAM

-1823 LKALLA
+1823 VKALLA
-1829 GSQLKRRGA
+1829 GSQFKRRGA
-1838 RMSVDAEQKSF
+1838 RLSVDAEQKGF
-1849 EGEWLGGIIAEM
+1849 EGEWVGGIIADL

-1879 ARALYLMGDPKA
+1879 ARALYLMGDAKA
-1891 DMGGLPKEA
+1891 DMSGLPKEA

-1912 DARNTQNR
+1912 DARGTQNR

-1945 GFQAWRDY
+1945 GFQAWRDF

-1977 EMWANFSAGQHMKF
+1977 EMWSNFAAGQHMKF
-1991 DPDEELAAAFP
+1991 DPDEELSAAFP

-2061 NPKGM
+2061 NPEAT
-2066 LSRLMDEIEDGLRA
+2066 LTRLMDEIEDGLRTD
-2080 EPEARARFHEQRKS
+2080 PEARARFHEQRKGID
-2094 VQNLF
+2094 NLF
-2099 AHVDGSANIPGSH
+2099 AHVDGRANIPGSH

-2145 SEQRFQG
+2145 AEQRFQG

-2162 LGGLM
+2162 IGGLM
-2167 HGRGSKDQQQIL
+2167 HGRGSKEQQQIL
-2179 SSLGVFFDSMRNGV
+2179 ASLGVFFDSMRNGV

-2202 VGGRT
+2202 VGGKT

-2233 SLSHNL
+2233 SLSHHL
-2239 AQNTSA
+2239 AQNTGIG
-2245 PWGNLSPDLRNMLS
+2245 WGKLTPDLRNLLG

-2274 TTREADGRMYLTP
+2274 ATKEADGRMYLTP
-2287 EGVAGVPRA
+2287 EGVAAVPRP

-2310 DASVQNLVDDLSGAL
+2310 DASVQNLRDDLSGAL

-2334 HAVIEPDART
+2334 YAVIEPDSRT
-2344 RALLLRGTNPGTVWG
+2344 RSLLLRGTNPGTVWG
-2359 EIARF
+2359 EVARF
-2364 VAQFK
+2364 IAQFK
-2369 SFPVAMLQKTMGREI
+2369 SFPTAMLQKTMGREI
-2384 YGRGYDTLGQYLK
+2384 YGRGYDSLGQYLK
-2397 NGKGDML
+2397 EGKGDML
-2404 GLAHMMLWLT
+2404 GLAHLMLWLT
-2414 VFGYGAMS
+2414 LFGYGAMS
-2422 AKDMLKGR
+2422 VKDMLKGR
-2430 SPRDPLAPAT
+2430 SPRDPLAAGT
-2440 WMAAFVQGGGAGIYG
+2440 WTAAFLQGGGAGIYG

-2473 VAGPVLGTAED
+2473 VAGPVFGTAED
-2484 IMDLYGRV
+2484 IMDIYGRV

-2522 DYLLLYNIQEQLN
+2522 DYLFLYNIQEQLN